1 MKLKQLYTKAKTW
14 CIKTINKAR
23 SLKQKLTHDNLF
35 DLFIGTVLA
44 LISLYWYLNDANMD
58 KLIIIALPFL
68 VSWFNELVN
77 VWQGAKFG
85 WKDLFFRCVI
95 GTLLYFII

>member
-1 MKLKQLYTKAKTW
+1 MKKYLIKQ
-14 CIKTINKAR
+14 INKVR

-35 DLFIGTVLA
+35 DISVGAILA
-44 LISLYWYLNDANMD
+44 LIGLYWYLDNSNMD
-58 KLIIIALPFL
+58 KLIIIILPFL

-85 WKDLFFRCVI
+85 WKDLFYRCII
-95 GTLLYFII
+95 GIILYFII